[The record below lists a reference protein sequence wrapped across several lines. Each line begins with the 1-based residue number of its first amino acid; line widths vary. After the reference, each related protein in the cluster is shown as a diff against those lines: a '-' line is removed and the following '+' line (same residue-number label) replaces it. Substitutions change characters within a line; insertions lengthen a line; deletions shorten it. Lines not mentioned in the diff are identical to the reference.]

1 MIRLVY
7 VITISILV
15 LAFGACRKENCFP
28 NTTIKGTVIDST
40 TNIGVRDVVI
50 KLITLKYS
58 SLNFVN
64 PSRKAVE
71 IRSVITDE
79 NGDYEFKFRQVRN
92 RNYKLSFSKESY
104 QPLSHLIG
112 KDFVPIPEFIEL
124 IPIGTITL
132 NVVDNPSI
140 DFDKV
145 FFRAVNSGG
154 RAHICSENLP
164 ATRTIQ
170 AVGNSFNQ
178 IEWTYYVNSGCVE
191 GGVDVSAIQT
201 TFTDSIWVPHNGSN
215 NYLLE
220 L

>member
-7 VITISILV
+7 AITISILV

-50 KLITLKYS
+50 KLITRKCS

-64 PSRKAVE
+64 PSTKAVE

-79 NGDYEFKFRQVRN
+79 NGDYEFKFRQVHN
-92 RNYKLSFSKESY
+92 RNYTLTFSIESY
-104 QPLSHLIG
+104 QPLSHIIG
-112 KDFVPIPEFIEL
+112 KDFLPVPDFIEL
-124 IPIGTITL
+124 IPVGTITL
-132 NVVDNPSI
+132 NVVDDTSI

-145 FFRAVNSGG
+145 FFRVVNLSNH
-154 RAHICSENLP
+154 AHICSKNLP
-164 ATRTIQ
+164 ITRTIQ
-170 AVGNSFNQ
+170 AVGNAFNQ
-178 IEWTYYVNSGCVE
+178 IEWTYYVNSSCVE
-191 GGVDVSAIQT
+191 GGLDVSAIQT
-201 TFTDSIWVPHNGSN
+201 TFTDSIWVPHNGST